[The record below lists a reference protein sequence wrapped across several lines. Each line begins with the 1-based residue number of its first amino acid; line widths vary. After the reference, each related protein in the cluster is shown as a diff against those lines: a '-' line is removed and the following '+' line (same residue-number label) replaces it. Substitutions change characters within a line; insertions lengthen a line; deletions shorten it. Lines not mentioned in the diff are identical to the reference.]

1 MVKLKCKFQNISAWW
16 SATEL
21 LFSIVLPKRLIL
33 TSKGIMQRKYGRN
46 LHIYLSTKQNLQV
59 QFYYMYMSDYDKQSN
74 LLVLQSYNNMKK
86 F

>member
-1 MVKLKCKFQNISAWW
+1 MVKLKCKFQNISSWW

-21 LFSIVLPKRLIL
+21 LFSIVLPKWLIL

-46 LHIYLSTKQNLQV
+46 LHIYLSTKENLQV